1 MKKLVRSILML
12 SVASLAILSS
22 CSKEDSN
29 DEVTNV
35 KVTIVPSVANP
46 YEGDSITITVTA
58 TGNVDNKLKSISV
71 TRNDGK
77 VLLSKSLSGTSA
89 TETITD
95 VVESGTYTY
104 TAAVTGEKG
113 SGTPATATTTVTT
126 RQPAGP
132 LNVSNAT
139 PLFGQANGAGTNSN
153 FIQASDPF
161 ADFSTSTFAA
171 NKANV
176 DICFFYGET
185 NKATLTSPSD
195 AVMQGLYSGLNW
207 TGANTTSLY
216 KTALTAAQFDAIA
229 DSESDE
235 EITAL
240 ASTVT
245 TWTTSTNQLQAGSV
259 ILYKRAGDSKV
270 GLIKVVSLVSSDPDL
285 PLSSTTAE
293 ISLVIAAQD

>member
-1 MKKLVRSILML
+1 MKKLVRSFLML

-29 DEVTNV
+29 ADVTDV
-35 KVTIVPSVANP
+35 KVTITPSVANP
-46 YEGDSITITVTA
+46 LEGDSITITITA

-89 TETITD
+89 TETVKD
-95 VVESGTYTY
+95 LVVSGTYIY
-104 TAAVTGEKG
+104 TAALTGEKG
-113 SGTPATATTTVTT
+113 SPATATTTVVT
-126 RQPAGP
+126 RTAPKG
-132 LNVSNAT
+132 LDVSNAT
-139 PLFGQANGAGTNSN
+139 PLFGQSNGAGTNSN
-153 FIQASDPF
+153 FIQAEDPF

-171 NKANV
+171 NKASV

-195 AVMQGLYSGLNW
+195 AVMQGLYSGLTW

-216 KTALTAAQFDAIA
+216 KTTLTAAQFDAIA
-229 DSESDE
+229 TSDSDSL
-235 EITAL
+235 ITQL

-245 TWTTSTNQLQAGSV
+245 TWTTSANQLSAGSV
-259 ILYKRAGDSKV
+259 LLYKRGADAKL
-270 GLIKVVSLVSSDPDL
+270 GLIKVVSLTSSDPDL
-285 PLSSTTAE
+285 PISSTTAE
-293 ISLVIAAQD
+293 LNIVIAAQE

>member
-29 DEVTNV
+29 DDVTDV

-71 TRNDGK
+71 KRNDGK

-89 TETITD
+89 TETIKD

-104 TAAVTGEKG
+104 TAAVEGEKG
-113 SGTPATATTTVTT
+113 SPATATTTVTT

-132 LNVSNAT
+132 LNVSNAI
-139 PLFGQANGAGTNSN
+139 PLFGQANGGGSNSN
-153 FIQASDPF
+153 FLQASHPF

-195 AVMQGLYSGLNW
+195 AVMQGQYSGLNW
-207 TGANTTSLY
+207 TGANTTSIY
-216 KTALTAAQFDAIA
+216 KTTLTAAQFDVIA
-229 DSESDE
+229 ASNSDA

-245 TWTTSTNQLQAGSV
+245 TWTTSANQLQAGSV